1 MQIGKTHKL
10 EKVVSKDASRAALQS
25 ILVDETDKVAVAT
38 NGKSLAVVPV
48 LLEPEENDRFINGVR
63 LLPTKVITEGRKAS
77 KSLPNT
83 LIKLEDRAVLFD
95 GREIMTEDDIP
106 FPNWRQVI
114 PRNVDGFKV
123 NLDAKLLYD
132 LAEAINDGKDKSQ
145 RVVTLSFKAD
155 EPGINAIMVTVPTGG
170 AYGVLM
176 PCRGEA
182 APMPQVSRAQPSV
195 DDKIEA
201 LDW

>member
-1 MQIGKTHKL
+1 MQIGKTNKL
-10 EKVVSKDASRAALQS
+10 EKVVSKDASQGALQS

-48 LLEPEENDRFINGVR
+48 TLDENDRFINGVR
-63 LLPTKVITEGRKAS
+63 LLPTKVIIEGRKAS
-77 KSLPNT
+77 KSLPHT
-83 LIKLEDRAVLFD
+83 LIKLEDICRAGLAD
-95 GREIMTEDDIP
+95 GRQLITEDDTP
-106 FPNWRQVI
+106 FPNWRQVV

-123 NLDAKLLYD
+123 NIDAKLLYD

-145 RVVTLSFKAD
+145 RIVTLSFKTD
-155 EPGINAIMVTVPTGG
+155 EPGINAITVTAAGG

-176 PCRGEA
+176 PCRGGA
-182 APMPQVSRAQPSV
+182 APMPQVSRPQPSV

>member
-1 MQIGKTHKL
+1 M
-10 EKVVSKDASRAALQS
+10 
-25 ILVDETDKVAVAT
+25 
-38 NGKSLAVVPV
+38 
-48 LLEPEENDRFINGVR
+48 
-63 LLPTKVITEGRKAS
+63 PTKIVTEGRKAS
-77 KSLPNT
+77 KSLPHT
-83 LIKLEDRAVLFD
+83 LIKLEDRAVLAD
-95 GREIMTEDDIP
+95 GRELMTEDDIP
-106 FPNWRQVI
+106 FPHWRQVI

-155 EPGINAIMVTVPTGG
+155 EPEINAITVTAAGG

-182 APMPQVSRAQPSV
+182 APMPQVSRAQPCV